1 MVTFKCKRGGNT
13 VSFHESRVI
22 DIEDMR
28 KHEGYEEV
36 KMNFTTPQI
45 EKNYAIPSKKRS
57 DPAQTTLAGI

>member
-36 KMNFTTPQI
+36 KVNTTTPQI
-45 EKNYAIPSKKRS
+45 DKQYAIPSRKRS
-57 DPAQTTLAGI
+57 DMPQLAL